1 MTAFKPEDRSPAS
14 QRGFAAVAP
23 ADAGAVRLLPLGL
36 LSGLRAERAVEEGLA
51 LPLASGPFA
60 FSLVEAFARAADGSV
75 ISAIG
80 PVAEARC
87 WEGELRKLSTPRAP
101 WAGFALDK
109 PLVMGVINV
118 TPDSFSDGGDH
129 LASDRAIAS
138 GRAMLEQGADI
149 VDVGGESTRP
159 GADPVSAEEEMARV
173 LPVIRALAEAGA
185 AVSIDTRHAAIME
198 AALAAGAR
206 ILNDITALTGDP
218 GSLAVAARTKA
229 PLVLMHMQGE
239 PRTMQKEPH
248 YIDPALDVL
257 DYLEARIQAC
267 EAAGIDRASIVVDPG
282 IGFGK
287 KQLSH
292 NLPLLSRLGLLHGTG
307 CAILLGVSRKSFIG
321 RLGHA
326 PEPKDRMPGSVSAG
340 LTGLDRGVQILRVHD
355 VAETRQAVDV
365 WRAIV
370 VS

>member
-1 MTAFKPEDRSPAS
+1 MSSSQSQDRSPAS
-14 QRGFAAVAP
+14 QRGFAAFAP
-23 ADAGAVRLLPLGL
+23 PDPASVRLLPLGL
-36 LSGLRAERAVEEGLA
+36 LSGTRAALAVEEGSA
-51 LPLASGPFA
+51 LPLAGGPFA
-60 FSLVEAFARAADGSV
+60 FSLVEAFARTADGSV
-75 ISAIG
+75 ISALG
-80 PVAEARC
+80 PIAEARR
-87 WEGELRKLSTPRAP
+87 WDAELRKLSSPRGS

-129 LASDRAIAS
+129 LFADRAIAS
-138 GRAMLEQGADI
+138 GKAMLEQGADI
-149 VDVGGESTRP
+149 IDVGGESTCP
-159 GADPVSAEEEMARV
+159 GADPVSAEEEIRRV

-185 AVSIDTRHAAIME
+185 AVSIDTRHAVVME
-198 AALAAGAR
+198 AALAVGAR

-218 GSLAVAARTKA
+218 KSLAVAARSKA
-229 PLVLMHMQGE
+229 PLILMHMQGE
-239 PRTMQKEPH
+239 PRTMQQEPH

-257 DYLEARIQAC
+257 DYLEARIATC

-287 KQLSH
+287 KQLDH

-307 CAILLGVSRKSFIG
+307 CGILLGVSRKSFIG

-326 PEPKDRMPGSVSAG
+326 PEPKDRMPGSLAAG
-340 LTGLDRGVQILRVHD
+340 LQGLDRGVQILRVHD

-365 WRAIV
+365 WRALV